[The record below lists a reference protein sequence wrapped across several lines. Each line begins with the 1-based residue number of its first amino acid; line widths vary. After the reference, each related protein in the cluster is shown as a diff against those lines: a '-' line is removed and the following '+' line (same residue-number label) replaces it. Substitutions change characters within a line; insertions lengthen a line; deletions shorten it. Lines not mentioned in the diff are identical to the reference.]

1 MIYKV
6 NLNWTAS
13 INKIVEIEARTKE
26 EALENALNR
35 SVDHALF
42 NEDRDPAAFSWENP
56 DSIEYFLEEEA
67 CFVFD

>member
-13 INKIVEIEARTKE
+13 INKIVEMEAGTKE
-26 EALENALNR
+26 EALESALNR

-42 NEDRDPAAFSWENP
+42 NEDHDPAAFSWENP

-67 CFVFD
+67 CSVLD